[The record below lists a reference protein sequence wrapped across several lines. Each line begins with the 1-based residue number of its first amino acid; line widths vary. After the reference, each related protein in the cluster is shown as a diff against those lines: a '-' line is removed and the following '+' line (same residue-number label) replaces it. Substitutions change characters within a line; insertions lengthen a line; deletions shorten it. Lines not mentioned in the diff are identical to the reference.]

1 MYLPRSTRPRETNAL
16 RRVYCSPLPLNKAN
30 VSDQTCSIILAWEGL
45 ASVVV
50 CWTPWCSGTKLPKN
64 LEIFQVF
71 PLSFEDW
78 NTTDRH
84 WKKTAGHFSHSFRG
98 KVTPIFQIY
107 PNLKD
112 FKYHSEWLV
121 LFSGKDSLLCH
132 SFSLLYIFSTGM
144 WSWMN
149 WFTDCWALKVVQEE
163 FAGCMVIVWFSVR
176 MVWLFHF
183 LLNDTCLFLKFCFV
197 AGWMEMI
204 LS

>member
-144 WSWMN
+144 WSWIIGSPIAEL
-149 WFTDCWALKVVQEE
+149 WKWCKKSLLDVWSWYGFLYVWY
-163 FAGCMVIVWFSVR
+163 GCSTFYWMIHV
-176 MVWLFHF
+176 
-183 LLNDTCLFLKFCFV
+183 CF
-197 AGWMEMI
+197 
-204 LS
+204 